1 MKYDELSR
9 DEGST
14 NSSRLR
20 IRLQRTDE
28 CQNCLGNYLKR
39 KEMGEIHDTLV
50 QETFFFKTKCLFLF
64 CPNWLINIVN
74 CSRKFNGLT
83 NFELNCTVRVQ
94 SSTKV
99 RIPVNQRRIWSGEK
113 CSLPLK

>member
-28 CQNCLGNYLKR
+28 CQNCL
-39 KEMGEIHDTLV
+39 EIASNAKKWKKYIILPV
-50 QETFFFKTKCLFLF
+50 QETYLKTKCLLF
-64 CPNWLINIVN
+64 CSNWLVNIVD
-74 CSRKFNGLT
+74 CSRRFNGLT
-83 NFELNCTVRVQ
+83 NFKFNCTECVCRVQ
-94 SSTKV
+94 
-99 RIPVNQRRIWSGEK
+99 RRPETRLINAEYGVGKSAVY
-113 CSLPLK
+113 P